1 MKVRIKKLGKK
12 AYGGQNSN
20 LGLDI
25 NPTSFGGGD
34 YSMSKGAKGIEVSN
48 TLTADPRNQSNLE
61 AEGGETAFGPISGDA
76 IPDHMVIK
84 GPRHSNGGVP
94 LNLPDDTFIF
104 SDTKAMKITDPVI
117 LKMFDRNKKKGGYTP
132 AELAKPYDIS
142 KYKAILMD
150 PDSDELSRNTA
161 EIMIKNMIIKLG
173 ALALAQESKKGF
185 PQGIPEMA
193 RPYMEQAGI
202 SEEDVLPNIP
212 EQVPQEMMPPQEMPQ
227 QMAEQPM
234 MAPPTQMPSG
244 EPIAQAA
251 PMAPQ
256 PGMMAFG
263 GPAELDKFVYND
275 GGLYRAQ
282 NGDGGKKKKSRRD
295 MTEEELRA
303 ELDKQKNIR
312 RKKGTKCGT
321 GYVLVNG
328 VCVRGSIGEGSV
340 EGGKAY
346 EREFA
351 PTGGSNA
358 NLINDLCNSMQT
370 KGAVHYGKSASD
382 VLIYAGYKE
391 GTPLYEKHLKTLSGC
406 QVKGKV
412 ADPEFD
418 AYELTQDE
426 QMCECVDP
434 TTKETYTFP
443 LPEGEEEC
451 PCVELI
457 EQGKR
462 DGSITTEQRTNNPV
476 ISDVDA
482 YQMTAMARQ
491 NPNVAPTQLV
501 APGRTDVVPAYD
513 ELYTQDIESAARER
527 TEGSKPT
534 SLADAAAIGSS
545 AQAAFNKAL
554 NDRTGK
560 VRMNNTATQNKFN
573 IAKARLD
580 SIYEN
585 AFANTMSKQNMLNA
599 RNANQYTQN
608 RNQKIAGMA
617 SSYKMAEDNKRNL
630 AWLLANP
637 EISEQFTA
645 DFRDP
650 SKIYFKDG
658 KKATPTDEMTMAERA
673 EAAAQINKFFPG
685 EMNAEARKRELERSV
700 YGPNANKKTQTVAK
714 FGGYLPIHVG
724 NLYT

>member
-34 YSMSKGAKGIEVSN
+34 YSMSKGAKGIEVRN
-48 TLTADPRNQSNLE
+48 TITADPRNQSNLE

-117 LKMFDRNKKKGGYTP
+117 LKMFDKTKKKGGYTP

-212 EQVPQEMMPPQEMPQ
+212 EQAPQEMMPPQGAPQ
-227 QMAEQPM
+227 QMAQQPM

-244 EPIAQAA
+244 QPIAQAT
-251 PMAPQ
+251 PMPPQ

-263 GPAELDKFVYND
+263 GPAELDKFVYSD

-282 NGDGGKKKKSRRD
+282 YGDDGKKKRK
-295 MTEEELRA
+295 MTTA
-303 ELDKQKNIR
+303 ELKGELAKQKNIR
-312 RKKGTKCGT
+312 RKPGTECGP
-321 GYVLVNG
+321 GFVLVNG

-340 EGGKAY
+340 KGGKEY

-358 NLINDLCNSMQT
+358 NLIDDLCNSMQT
-370 KGAVHYGKSASD
+370 EGAVHYGKSASD

-391 GTPLYEKHLKTLSGC
+391 GTPLYEKHLKTLLGC
-406 QVKGKV
+406 QVKGE
-412 ADPEFD
+412 ATDTEFQ

-426 QMCECVDP
+426 KICKCVDP
-434 TTKETYTFP
+434 TNGETYKFP

-462 DGSITTEQRTNNPV
+462 DGSITTKQRTNNPM

-482 YQMTAMARQ
+482 NQMMAMAKQ

-501 APGRTDVVPAYD
+501 APGRTETAPAYD
-513 ELYTQDIESAARER
+513 ELYTQGMESAARER

-534 SLADAAAIGSS
+534 SLADQAAIGSS
-545 AQAAFNKAL
+545 AQAAFMKGL
-554 NDRTGK
+554 NDMTGK

-573 IAKARLD
+573 LAKTRLD

-599 RNANQYTQN
+599 QNANQYTQN
-608 RNQKIAGMA
+608 RNQKITGMA

-637 EISEQFTA
+637 DIAEQYTA
-645 DFRDP
+645 SFRDP
-650 SKIYFKDG
+650 SKIYFKDP
-658 KKATPTDEMTMAERA
+658 KKLTPTDEMTMAERA
-673 EAAAQINKFFPG
+673 QAAAQINKFFPG
-685 EMNAEARKRELERSV
+685 EMNSEARKRELEMSI
-700 YGPNANKKTQTVAK
+700 YGPNANKKTPTVK